1 MPRKLC
7 NRCQRPLKVCLCA
20 HLVKLQ
26 APFKVLILQH
36 PSEQKQALA
45 TVPLLQL
52 CLSPLQVLVAE
63 TFSDSEVV
71 QALVRNKQNCRVLFP
86 SENSQAWELGE
97 CVAEPNLEA
106 IETLIVLD
114 GTWRKAKKMWHLNPW
129 LHDFP
134 CISLINVP
142 DSQYQIRSSSVAGGV
157 STLEAIALACNYV
170 SGGNEFNELIKPFN
184 AMINMQIESMGE
196 QVFKAHYLK

>member
-1 MPRKLC
+1 M
-7 NRCQRPLKVCLCA
+7 
-20 HLVKLQ
+20 
-26 APFKVLILQH
+26 VLILQH

-63 TFSDSEVV
+63 TFSDSEVI
-71 QALVRNKQNCRVLFP
+71 QALLKNKQNCRVLFP
-86 SENSQAWELGE
+86 SENSQEWALGGTLE
-97 CVAEPNLEA
+97 ESNLEN
-106 IETLIVLD
+106 IDILIVLD

-134 CISLINVP
+134 CISLTNVP
-142 DSQYQIRSSSVAGGV
+142 ESQYQIRSSSVAGGV
-157 STLEAIALACNYV
+157 STLEAVALACNYV
-170 SGGNEFNELIKPFN
+170 SAGDEFNELNKPFN

-196 QVFKAHYLK
+196 EVFKAHYLKE